1 MKEWLLELWTSKS
14 AFRAFVRVGVSLA
27 GVIVTQIPDV
37 PTWIGLAIM
46 AAANVIS
53 AGERNVTRR
62 EPTSRSVD

>member
-62 EPTSRSVD
+62 EPPGGPAD